1 MEDTSIL
8 TELSADCQSVWTGI
22 SVNAPASDGA
32 LISAME
38 LPTNIQRK
46 QDPVPGI
53 RQQYLQY
60 TSQM

>member
-22 SVNAPASDGA
+22 SVNAPVGDGA

-38 LPTNIQRK
+38 PPTTFKEN
-46 QDPVPGI
+46 
-53 RQQYLQY
+53 RQ
-60 TSQM
+60 